1 MGLTTGL
8 AIYFIIWWL
17 VLFTVLPWG
26 AKSHYEAETEF
37 EPGTAP
43 SAPVKPRIGMKF
55 AITLVFALVYRDRD
69 TRVCFLTSLLDFD
82 GYKLITL
89 DSIPFLP
96 PCGPQVRADPVI
108 VEMKGSRLRRIPQI
122 KKARTQGTL
131 P

>member
-43 SAPVKPRIGMKF
+43 SAPVKPRMGMKF
-55 AITLVFALVYRDRD
+55 AVTTVIATLVFALVYSI
-69 TRVCFLTSLLDFD
+69 LT
-82 GYKLITL
+82 YKLITL

-96 PCGPQVRADPVI
+96 TFERNI
-108 VEMKGSRLRRIPQI
+108 
-122 KKARTQGTL
+122 
-131 P
+131 